1 MREFKICL
9 NPNCQHENRPVAR
22 FCSQCGQPLANKP
35 VAHNPAPRPQAPR
48 PQIEEMYWRRRPGE
62 IAARVEKSDMLES
75 ASGTLVVEEGTLAVL
90 LRDGKIVDEQGP
102 GIYPLQSGGNRG
114 WWGPQTKMTAI
125 LIDSGEI
132 SLEFALNE
140 LWTIDPLRLNATCL
154 LALRIGHPQPFIVN
168 VLKTQPTYTVVDLRQ
183 HIFPE
188 LREAAQSYV
197 GSHSLEQLEA
207 ERSNRRDDFA
217 VDVQERLRPLFAQSG
232 IVFERVQMFD
242 LRHPHIDRVRGK
254 EEELFLGPVELELDS
269 RLNAQFFEREQAE
282 QRKRELE
289 RQAASQTAESAS
301 KIALQ
306 VAQTAD
312 EVARIERRREQE
324 ENDADL
330 ALAAKA
336 MAMLK
341 ENQAAKQKL
350 ARDDEEEKRRI
361 TREDELRRQEA
372 AVALEQARHA
382 MTLAR
387 EEQKQQHE
395 LSRMKTMNELSIEAL
410 IAMSDVQ
417 QGQIL
422 AELKRTEQ
430 FKGMSED
437 HLLILVAERN
447 PEVARALQI
456 KLQAVADGSVQAAE
470 AAKWQLLAEERTKYE
485 AELRR
490 QMEMQQAAQLKS
502 TQESA
507 VRESQTLRDAAD
519 RAERIAQAAA
529 ERQERSN
536 SEALRIVGDVAKT
549 YAQYS
554 PQTPSPQLPGPT
566 MIWTPG
572 MPVVAG
578 PLPAVAGAVTG
589 TASTE
594 VQVCPKC
601 RVKMPVGEKFCS
613 NCGHQFFA

>member
-1 MREFKICL
+1 MREFKTCP

-22 FCSQCGQPLANKP
+22 FCSKCGQPLADRLVESSP
-35 VAHNPAPRPQAPR
+35 APR
-48 PQIEEMYWRRRPGE
+48 PQIEAMHWRRRPGE

-75 ASGTLVVEEGTLAVL
+75 ASSTLVVEEGTLAVL
-90 LRDGKIVDEQGP
+90 LRDGKIVGEQGP
-102 GIYPLQSGGNRG
+102 GTYQLQNGGNRG
-114 WWGPQTKMTAI
+114 WWGPQTEMTAI

-154 LALRIGHPQPFIVN
+154 LALRVGHPQPFIVN

-188 LREAAQSYV
+188 LRDAAQSYV

-254 EEELFLGPVELELDS
+254 EEELFLGPVELDLDK
-269 RLNAQFFEREQAE
+269 RLTTEREQAE

-289 RQAASQTAESAS
+289 AQAASQTAESAS
-301 KIALQ
+301 KIARQ
-306 VAQTAD
+306 IAQTAD
-312 EVARIERRREQE
+312 EIARIERAREQE

-361 TREDELRRQEA
+361 VREDELRRQEA

-502 TQESA
+502 AQESA

-519 RAERIAQAAA
+519 RAERMAQAAA

-554 PQTPSPQLPGPT
+554 PQPLSPQPSGPT

-572 MPVVAG
+572 MPAVAG
-578 PLPAVAGAVTG
+578 PPPAVAGSVTG